1 MLLLMRNGLS
11 DVGPL
16 RAGVAG
22 LGETVVVAAA
32 GLGVAAVV
40 TPWLTARIGRPATVR
55 TMLLLAALALLGLG
69 LPMTLPS
76 VLGASFLLGLVGQTI
91 KLCSDAAVQREV
103 DDAHRGRVFAL
114 SDTVF
119 NVTYVLAVAAAAL
132 FSPLDGRSVPLIVTA
147 AGIYLLGLVVHE
159 IALRTGRHPGDT
171 RGPDGG
177 ARPAP
182 VAVPVQGRGAGDG
195 AGPDGAGSRRHP
207 ARRALGHDQVHRAVA
222 VDVGEQHVP
231 ARRARVGRGVGPV
244 GGAGGASPAARR
256 PPRRRRGR
264 TRSRGSPGRGRRPR
278 PRRRAPRRRR
288 SRPRPGPSPPARGR
302 R

>member
-1 MLLLMRNGLS
+1 MGLS

-22 LGETVVVAAA
+22 LGETVVAAAA

-147 AGIYLLGLVVHE
+147 AGIYLLGLGVYE
-159 IALRTGRHPGDT
+159 IALRTARHPGDT

-177 ARPAP
+177 ARPAAV
-182 VAVPVQGRGAGDG
+182 VAVPAQAR
-195 AGPDGAGSRRHP
+195 AGSDDGT
-207 ARRALGHDQVHRAVA
+207 GH
-222 VDVGEQHVP
+222 
-231 ARRARVGRGVGPV
+231 
-244 GGAGGASPAARR
+244 GGTQPGAPSVT
-256 PPRRRRGR
+256 
-264 TRSRGSPGRGRRPR
+264 TRST
-278 PRRRAPRRRR
+278 A
-288 SRPRPGPSPPARGR
+288 PSPSTSASSTSQRGEPGSDVA
-302 R
+302 

>member
-55 TMLLLAALALLGLG
+55 TMLALAALALLGLG
-69 LPMTLPS
+69 LPMTLIS
-76 VLGASFLLGLVGQTI
+76 VLGASFVLGLVGQTI

-132 FSPLDGRSVPLIVTA
+132 FSPLDGRSVPLIVTS

-159 IALRTGRHPGDT
+159 IALRTARHPGDT

-177 ARPAP
+177 ARSSAE
-182 VAVPVQGRGAGDG
+182 VAVPAQGRAGDG
-195 AGPDGAGSRRHP
+195 HGGTQPGAPS
-207 ARRALGHDQVHRAVA
+207 VT
-222 VDVGEQHVP
+222 
-231 ARRARVGRGVGPV
+231 
-244 GGAGGASPAARR
+244 
-256 PPRRRRGR
+256 
-264 TRSRGSPGRGRRPR
+264 TRST
-278 PRRRAPRRRR
+278 A
-288 SRPRPGPSPPARGR
+288 PSPSPSVSSTSHRGDPGSDVV
-302 R
+302 